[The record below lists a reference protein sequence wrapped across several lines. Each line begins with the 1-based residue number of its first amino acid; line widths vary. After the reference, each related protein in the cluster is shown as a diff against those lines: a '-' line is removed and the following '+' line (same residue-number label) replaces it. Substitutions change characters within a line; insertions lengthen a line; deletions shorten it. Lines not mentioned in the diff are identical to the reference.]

1 MRKIALFCLLVFSI
15 ALHAQEHS
23 ENNTMENPFKNGT
36 EIRSLS
42 VEIGPSWINSKVY
55 TSEGEFK
62 LCIVGT
68 GNVIRFF
75 HEDLRNI
82 IRRVNNDLNK

>member
-1 MRKIALFCLLVFSI
+1 MEKYFIGVRSKVLADTNNSKYILFLLI
-15 ALHAQEHS
+15 IG
-23 ENNTMENPFKNGT
+23 M
-36 EIRSLS
+36 SLS
-42 VEIGPSWINSKVY
+42 ILACKSLVGIRY
-55 TSEGEFK
+55 T
-62 LCIVGT
+62 CIVGT